1 MKKSIIVFVVT
12 FLLVC
17 LISCN
22 ENQEVEIIS
31 GNESYSFVVEK
42 NGVLNESLFAN
53 FEFTL
58 DDLYYDEAFTSKYN
72 GEPITEN
79 IKLYVKEDVTVEE
92 YVDINININEKT
104 ITISLVK
111 DSILNKDLLI
121 EYNIDIENL
130 YYDKGLTSKYN
141 GEPITEN
148 TNLYVKEDVTV
159 EEYVDIKIIINEKIV
174 TISLVKDSSLNKDL
188 LSEYNIDI
196 ENLYYDERLTSKYNG
211 EPINKD
217 MILYFCEKV
226 LVKIINGEQFIE
238 LHLLKGEN
246 VTRDD
251 FEKIGINVTYV
262 YKDVYYNDKYLED
275 KIYEDTTLYVR
286 EKITWTNDNAVYC
299 QYKSE
304 DVNQTIS
311 NLDIIFETLEY
322 KELFV
327 VEKSEY
333 STFLFILN
341 DNNQDEFISKLKMI
355 DNVLNVYVSL
365 DVPFDKIDT
374 TYLESR
380 KEEIKVGEEVKI
392 SIKGVYKQYNP
403 RFTYYSVD
411 IKLLNQDDT
420 LNYTLDD
427 FKGYKVTN
435 VSGKTFDNSIVLDI
449 NEFDI
454 FGLVYFTDAL
464 ARNNDITSVL
474 PTLFRSEQG
483 MFDPDHDY
491 WTFSVDNIIDFGE
504 GFSTGFMESCDD
516 EGYFYCN
523 FVGLNPGKVTLKYND
538 FFIELE
544 IEIDVIE

>member
-22 ENQEVEIIS
+22 ENQEVEIII

-92 YVDINININEKT
+92 YVDINININEK
-104 ITISLVK
+104 IVTISLVK
-111 DSILNKDLLI
+111 NSILNKDLLI
-121 EYNIDIENL
+121 EYNVDIDNL
-130 YYDKGLTSKYN
+130 YYDGDFTSKYN
-141 GEPITEN
+141 GEPISEN
-148 TNLYVKEDVTV
+148 INLYVKEDVKV
-159 EEYVDIKIIINEKIV
+159 EEYVDIKININEKIV
-174 TISLVKDSSLNKDL
+174 NIKLVKYSSLNKDL

-196 ENLYYDERLTSKYNG
+196 ENLYYDEGLTSKYNG

-246 VTRDD
+246 ITRDD

-327 VEKSEY
+327 LEKSEY

-374 TYLESR
+374 TYLESSN
-380 KEEIKVGEEVKI
+380 EVIKVGEEVKI

-464 ARNNDITSVL
+464 ARNNDVTSVL
-474 PTLFRSEQG
+474 PTPFRSEQG
-483 MFDPDHDY
+483 MYDPDHDY

-504 GFSTGFMESCDD
+504 GFSTGFMEACDD

>member
-1 MKKSIIVFVVT
+1 MKKTIIVFVVT

-22 ENQEVEIIS
+22 ENQEVEIII
-31 GNESYSFVVEK
+31 GNDSYSFVVEK

-53 FEFTL
+53 IEFTL

-92 YVDINININEKT
+92 YVDINININEKIT
-104 ITISLVK
+104 TISLVK

-130 YYDKGLTSKYN
+130 YYDEG
-141 GEPITEN
+141 
-148 TNLYVKEDVTV
+148 
-159 EEYVDIKIIINEKIV
+159 
-174 TISLVKDSSLNKDL
+174 
-188 LSEYNIDI
+188 
-196 ENLYYDERLTSKYNG
+196 LTSKYNG

-322 KELFV
+322 KELFI

-374 TYLESR
+374 TYLESS

-474 PTLFRSEQG
+474 PTPFRSEQG

-504 GFSTGFMESCDD
+504 GFSTGFMEACDD

-544 IEIDVIE
+544 IEIEVIE